1 MVDDYAD
8 KMTRKTDAELR
19 QYVAAPADYREDAVL
34 AALNE
39 LQSRGQ
45 AVADAGPLRASL
57 EAVVRQQVAQR
68 QADAAEVA
76 AQEAAAVG
84 PTLYSP
90 GTITLFSVLFNM
102 VAGGVLLGLNL
113 RQLHRTA
120 ALVRLGLFI
129 VAYIVGGALLLSFFV
144 QRYGLNPWVIAFF
157 DFPAIILYNW
167 WFWPRYVRTN
177 VYQSRNWLTP
187 FIICA
192 AIKLALAALATHYL
206 SKLVSAGLLK

>member
-1 MVDDYAD
+1 MVDEYAD

-19 QYVAAPADYREDAVL
+19 QYVAAPTEYREEAVL

-39 LQSRGQ
+39 LQVRGYT
-45 AVADAGPLRASL
+45 VADAEPLRASL
-57 EAVVRQQVAQR
+57 EAVVQR
-68 QADAAEVA
+68 QVDQKQAEAQVVA
-76 AQEAAAVG
+76 EQEAAAVG

-102 VAGGVLLGLNL
+102 IAGGVLLGINL

-120 ALVRLGLFI
+120 ALVRLVLFI
-129 VAYIVGGALLLSFFV
+129 IAYMVIGALLLSIFT

-157 DFPAIILYNW
+157 DFPAIMLYNW

-177 VYQSRNWLTP
+177 VYQSRGWLKP
-187 FIICA
+187 FLICA
-192 AIKLALAALATHYL
+192 AIKLGLAALATQYL
-206 SKLVSAGLLK
+206 TKIVASGLLK